1 MHGTIKVLEDII
13 GKIFSD
19 ISYTNVFLGQFLK
32 ATEIK
37 NKWSEVKWKS
47 LSHVWLFET
56 PGTTQSTELSRPEHW
71 SGQPFP
77 SPGGL
82 LSPAAE
88 GGSPALQAVFTSWAT
103 SEALNGI

>member
-37 NKWSEVKWKS
+37 NEVK
-47 LSHVWLFET
+47 
-56 PGTTQSTELSRPEHW
+56 
-71 SGQPFP
+71 
-77 SPGGL
+77 
-82 LSPAAE
+82 
-88 GGSPALQAVFTSWAT
+88 
-103 SEALNGI
+103 